1 MTGLTIMPTHTL
13 YFIGL
18 GLYDEQ
24 DITKKA
30 LDAIS
35 ECDELFA
42 EFYTSTMMGTDI
54 NTIEK
59 TIGKKIKVLTRE
71 ETENGEKIFKGLE
84 NGNVGF
90 LTGGDSMA
98 ATTHV
103 DLRIR
108 AIQKGYNTS
117 IIHGTSILTAVP
129 GLLGLQHYKFGR
141 TTTLV
146 TPEKNYFP
154 TSPYDVIKKNRHIGL
169 HTLVLLD
176 IQQEKNRY
184 MTATEGID
192 ILLEMEEIR
201 NEKIMSEDDQ
211 ICVIARAGS
220 KNPLVKSGKM
230 VELKNMDFGPPLH
243 TIVVPGELHFMEK
256 EALSILSE

>member
-1 MTGLTIMPTHTL
+1 MPTHTL

-30 LDAIS
+30 LHEIS
-35 ECDELFA
+35 KCDELFA
-42 EFYTSTMMGTDI
+42 EFYTSRLMGTDI
-54 NTIEK
+54 KTLERTISK
-59 TIGKKIKVLTRE
+59 PIKVLTRE
-71 ETENGEKIFKGLE
+71 ETENGEQIFKSLE

-90 LTGGDSMA
+90 LTGGDAMA

-108 AIQKGYNTS
+108 AIKKGYQS
-117 IIHGTSILTAVP
+117 YVIHGTSILTAVP

-146 TPEKNYFP
+146 TPKKNYSP
-154 TSPYDVIKKNRHIGL
+154 TSPYDVIKKNKHIGL

-176 IQQEKNRY
+176 IQQEHNTY
-184 MTATEGID
+184 MSATEGIN

-201 NEKIMSEDDQ
+201 NEQIISSDDM

-220 KNPLVKSGKM
+220 KNPLVKSGKI
-230 VELKNMDFGPPLH
+230 VDLKNMDFGPPLH
-243 TIVVPGELHFMEK
+243 TIVIPGELHFMEK